1 MKTWRRLQ
9 KLETRCW
16 GTPNP
21 RHLFLPTTDC
31 VWWHGR
37 FVYGAK
43 EILLSLSIQRH
54 DSSLRQACASAFYE
68 NKHSSGFYL
77 QYAWPSHH
85 AMEQLFVRPT
95 KAGTVRSCGW
105 REGAA
110 LDNCYGFIDGTVR
123 PICRPQDNQ
132 RVVHNGHKRVHA
144 IKFQSVT
151 APSGMIAQIYGPV
164 GKYQSG

>member
-1 MKTWRRLQ
+1 MTTSTAHPRKGWGETDIALQSPEHVKQHCDDNFPPVFKKGQPFLNAVKTWRRLQ

-54 DSSLRQACASAFYE
+54 DSSLRQTCASSFYE

-105 REGAA
+105 REG
-110 LDNCYGFIDGTVR
+110 GSIG
-123 PICRPQDNQ
+123 
-132 RVVHNGHKRVHA
+132 
-144 IKFQSVT
+144 
-151 APSGMIAQIYGPV
+151 
-164 GKYQSG
+164 